1 MTEKMNM
8 KFEEGLLKILQPSQ
22 ILKQEAM
29 ALHTTFR
36 IGGPADY
43 FLLPSSVEEV
53 ASVIALAKETDMP
66 ILCLGNGSNLL
77 VRDGGIRG
85 SVLHFGKEMSDIRQ
99 EGNTLIVGAGCM
111 LKDIAAAA
119 AEAKL
124 AGFEY
129 FVGIPGSIGGAVFMN
144 AGAYGGEIES
154 VVSAVTAVCPNG
166 QIRRYTR
173 EELEFGYRHS
183 TFQENGCAICEV
195 EITLTDGEEAVI
207 QEKLDDLTER
217 RESRQPLDMPS
228 AGSTFKRPV
237 GYFAGTLI
245 DQTGLKGLRVGGAEV
260 SKKHAGFVVN
270 AGGATAKDV
279 VGLIQE
285 VQRRVYEAHGVRLE
299 PEVKMIGE
307 E

>member
-1 MTEKMNM
+1 MNIM
-8 KFEEGLLKILQPSQ
+8 FEEGLSRILQPSQ

-29 ALHTTFR
+29 ADHTTFR

-43 FLLPSSVEEV
+43 FLLPSNPVEVLAILE
-53 ASVIALAKETDMP
+53 LAKETEMP
-66 ILCLGNGSNLL
+66 ITYLGNGSNLL

-85 SVLHFGKEMSDIRQ
+85 AVIQFGKMMNRIERR
-99 EGNTLIVGAGCM
+99 GNTLIVGAGCL
-111 LKDIAAAA
+111 LKDIAAYAA
-119 AEAKL
+119 KEKL

-154 VVSAVTAVCPNG
+154 VVTAVTAVCPNG
-166 QIRRYTR
+166 CIRRYQR
-173 EELEFGYRHS
+173 EELAFGYRHS
-183 TFQENGCAICEV
+183 IFQENGCAICEV
-195 EITLTDGEEAVI
+195 EITLEEGEGTSI
-207 QEKLDDLTER
+207 REKLDDLTAR

-228 AGSTFKRPV
+228 AGSTFKRPE

-279 VGLIQE
+279 VRLIKE
-285 VQRRVYEAHGVRLE
+285 VQKRVYEAHGVRLE

>member
-1 MTEKMNM
+1 MM
-8 KFEEGLLKILQPSQ
+8 FEEGLSRILQPSQ

-29 ALHTTFR
+29 AKHTTFR

-43 FLLPSSVEEV
+43 FLMPSTTEEV
-53 ASVIALAKETDMP
+53 VAILELAKTTEMP
-66 ILCLGNGSNLL
+66 ILFLGNGSNLL

-85 SVLHFGKEMSDIRQ
+85 AVIHFGKAMDSIKRD
-99 EGNTLIVGAGCM
+99 GNKLIIGAGCL

-124 AGFEY
+124 TGFEY

-154 VVSAVTAVCPNG
+154 VVTAVTAVCPCG
-166 QIRRYTR
+166 SVRRYTR
-173 EELEFGYRHS
+173 EEMDFGYRHS
-183 TFQENGCAICEV
+183 IFQENGCAICEV
-195 EITLTDGEEAVI
+195 EVTLEEGEQVSI

-279 VGLIQE
+279 VGLIKE
-285 VQRRVYEAHGVRLE
+285 VQRRVYKAHGVHLE

>member
-1 MTEKMNM
+1 MNIM
-8 KFEEGLLKILQPSQ
+8 FEEGLSCILQPSQ
-22 ILKQEAM
+22 ILKQESM
-29 ALHTTFR
+29 AKHTTFR

-43 FLLPSSVEEV
+43 FLMPSTIEEV
-53 ASVIALAKETDMP
+53 LRIVELAQKAEMP
-66 ILCLGNGSNLL
+66 ILFLGNGSNLL

-85 SVLHFGKEMSDIRQ
+85 TVIHFGKMMDSIKRD
-99 EGNTLIVGAGCM
+99 GNKLVVGAGCLM
-111 LKDIAAAA
+111 KDIAAAA

-124 AGFEY
+124 TGFEY

-154 VVSAVTAVCPNG
+154 VVTAVTAVCPCG
-166 QIRRYTR
+166 TVRRYVR
-173 EELEFGYRHS
+173 GEMGFGYRHS
-183 TFQENGCAICEV
+183 IFQENGCAICEV
-195 EITLTDGEEAVI
+195 EITLTEGEAASI

-228 AGSTFKRPV
+228 AGSTFKRPE

-285 VQRRVYEAHGVRLE
+285 VQRRVYEAHGVHLE